1 MRIQAVADKLE
12 ALMSGPDN
20 SFNLSDEEQEL
31 LLEILEEH
39 HRRLLLEISHTDHQH
54 FKVVLRK
61 KAQVLES
68 VLGRIAVNA

>member
-1 MRIQAVADKLE
+1 MTGTDT
-12 ALMSGPDN
+12 ALS
-20 SFNLSDEEQEL
+20 LSDEEREL

-39 HRRLLLEISHTDHQH
+39 HRRLLLEITHTDHQH